1 LSVSRGR
8 RSAVACPPEVVF
20 WVSNRDERRLRA
32 LVVMGA
38 RSPSEALARFHEAFP
53 EEPAGYAYFKVDGV
67 ESWVRKRFAAT
78 PSV

>member
-1 LSVSRGR
+1 
-8 RSAVACPPEVVF
+8 
-20 WVSNRDERRLRA
+20 
-32 LVVMGA
+32 MGA